1 MSEALAPHS
10 TQRRITHDGDKS
22 MSNVTGTGARPGERG
37 AISIKALLGLLL
49 AGALAFGVLKV
60 APVYIEQQKVVHEVN
75 ELARIAA
82 VRGWKE
88 DRIAQ
93 DMKRL
98 SVEYNLPESGLNLV
112 SRSEKGVQISISYQR
127 DIDFLVTTY
136 LWKVDQMALGKDL

>member
-1 MSEALAPHS
+1 MSH
-10 TQRRITHDGDKS
+10 
-22 MSNVTGTGARPGERG
+22 VTGTGTRPGERG

-49 AGALAFGVLKV
+49 AGAVAFGVLKV

-88 DRIAQ
+88 DRISQ

>member
-1 MSEALAPHS
+1 MS
-10 TQRRITHDGDKS
+10 D
-22 MSNVTGTGARPGERG
+22 VTGTETRPGERG

-82 VRGWKE
+82 IRGWKE

-98 SVEYNLPESGLNLV
+98 SVEFNLPESGLNLV
-112 SRSEKGVQISISYQR
+112 SRGDTGVQISISYQR
-127 DIDFLVTTY
+127 DIDFLVTYYPRLVAAPSGGVGDSFDVTVRP
-136 LWKVDQMALGKDL
+136 K

>member
-1 MSEALAPHS
+1 
-10 TQRRITHDGDKS
+10 
-22 MSNVTGTGARPGERG
+22 MSNVTDTGTRPGERG

-49 AGALAFGVLKV
+49 AGAVAFGVLKV

-98 SVEYNLPESGLNLV
+98 SAEYNLPESGLNLV

>member
-1 MSEALAPHS
+1 
-10 TQRRITHDGDKS
+10 

-37 AISIKALLGLLL
+37 AISIKALLGLMLV
-49 AGALAFGVLKV
+49 GALAFAVIKV

-127 DIDFLVTTY
+127 DIDFLVTSY

>member
-1 MSEALAPHS
+1 
-10 TQRRITHDGDKS
+10 
-22 MSNVTGTGARPGERG
+22 MSNVTGIGALPGERG

-49 AGALAFGVLKV
+49 AGALAFGVLRV

-98 SVEYNLPESGLNLV
+98 SVEFNLPESGLNLL
-112 SRSEKGVQISISYQR
+112 SRSDKGVVQISISYQR

>member
-1 MSEALAPHS
+1 
-10 TQRRITHDGDKS
+10 

-49 AGALAFGVLKV
+49 AGAVAFGVLKV

-98 SVEYNLPESGLNLV
+98 SAEYNLPESGLNLV

-136 LWKVDQMALGKDL
+136 LWKVDQMALGKDFFYNDSATTEIYTLSLHDALVE

>member
-1 MSEALAPHS
+1 
-10 TQRRITHDGDKS
+10 

-37 AISIKALLGLLL
+37 AISIKVLLGLLL

-60 APVYIEQQKVVHEVN
+60 APVYIEQQKVIHEVN

-127 DIDFLVTTY
+127 DIDFLVTSY

>member
-1 MSEALAPHS
+1 
-10 TQRRITHDGDKS
+10 
-22 MSNVTGTGARPGERG
+22 MSNVAGTDARVNERG

-49 AGALAFGVLKV
+49 AGAVAFTVIKV

-93 DMKRL
+93 DIKRL
-98 SVEYNLPESGLNLV
+98 SNEFNLPENGINFV
-112 SRSEKGVQISISYQR
+112 SRGDKGVQIAISYQR

>member
-1 MSEALAPHS
+1 
-10 TQRRITHDGDKS
+10 
-22 MSNVTGTGARPGERG
+22 MSNVTGTGAHPGERG

>member
-1 MSEALAPHS
+1 
-10 TQRRITHDGDKS
+10 
-22 MSNVTGTGARPGERG
+22 MSNVTSTGARPGERG

-112 SRSEKGVQISISYQR
+112 SRGEKGVQISISYQR